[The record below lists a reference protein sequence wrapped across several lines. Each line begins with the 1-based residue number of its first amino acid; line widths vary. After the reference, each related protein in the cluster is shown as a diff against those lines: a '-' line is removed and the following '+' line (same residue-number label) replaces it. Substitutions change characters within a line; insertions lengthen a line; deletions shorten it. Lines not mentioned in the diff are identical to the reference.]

1 MIVCEI
7 VVRNIGISDYT
18 IAEDEDIKINKFY
31 CIFVALSILRLKFT
45 EVLLYLNPRL
55 TQLIYMTLC

>member
-18 IAEDEDIKINKFY
+18 IAEDEE
-31 CIFVALSILRLKFT
+31 VRFT
-45 EVLLYLNPRL
+45 ATIVSS
-55 TQLIYMTLC
+55 

>member
-31 CIFVALSILRLKFT
+31 CIFVAL
-45 EVLLYLNPRL
+45 
-55 TQLIYMTLC
+55 